1 MTRASWALILLPL
14 VAACGN
20 STPSGESSPAAT
32 GTGAPAS
39 GPAPS
44 TALPTTDAPADPT
57 STSVAPTTT
66 TLPAD
71 APVPAAVTAF
81 RLPDGFQYPEN
92 LAFDPST
99 GRVYVSS
106 PMSGG
111 AVAMAEPG
119 ADTASIWLPAGTD
132 GMGGALGI
140 EFGHG
145 SIWLVTSGGVWE
157 YGPDGVRRSVHL
169 APGGAPND
177 VAVTGD
183 GVYATD
189 EARSVLW
196 YLPIDAPDGADME
209 PIDVGVL
216 TAEAAGQGFNGI
228 EALPD
233 DTLIVGQFVCCSLFH
248 VDPSV
253 PSAVV
258 VDLGGY
264 PYLVGDGMSLDGD
277 DLWLVHGSWMD
288 SVDRIRLC
296 PSHDCGTVVGGA
308 VDPNLSFPTD
318 VQVVDG
324 AVLVVNS
331 QFDNGSGF
339 GADTGTLPFQVM
351 PGGDTVE
358 VPSGVSDDAP
368 TLPFWV
374 SAIPLP

>member
-1 MTRASWALILLPL
+1 M
-14 VAACGN
+14 
-20 STPSGESSPAAT
+20 
-32 GTGAPAS
+32 
-39 GPAPS
+39 
-44 TALPTTDAPADPT
+44 
-57 STSVAPTTT
+57 
-66 TLPAD
+66 
-71 APVPAAVTAF
+71 
-81 RLPDGFQYPEN
+81 
-92 LAFDPST
+92 
-99 GRVYVSS
+99 
-106 PMSGG
+106 
-111 AVAMAEPG
+111 
-119 ADTASIWLPAGTD
+119 
-132 GMGGALGI
+132 
-140 EFGHG
+140 
-145 SIWLVTSGGVWE
+145 
-157 YGPDGVRRSVHL
+157 
-169 APGGAPND
+169 
-177 VAVTGD
+177 TGD
-183 GVYATD
+183 AVYATD

-196 YLPIDAPDGADME
+196 YLPIYAPDGADME

-216 TAEAAGQGFNGI
+216 APEAAGQGFNGI

-248 VDPSV
+248 VDPSA

-296 PSHDCGTVVGGA
+296 PSYDCGTVVGGA

-331 QFDNGSGF
+331 QFDNDSGF
-339 GADTGTLPFQVM
+339 GADTGTLPFQVT
-351 PGGDTVE
+351 PGGDKVE